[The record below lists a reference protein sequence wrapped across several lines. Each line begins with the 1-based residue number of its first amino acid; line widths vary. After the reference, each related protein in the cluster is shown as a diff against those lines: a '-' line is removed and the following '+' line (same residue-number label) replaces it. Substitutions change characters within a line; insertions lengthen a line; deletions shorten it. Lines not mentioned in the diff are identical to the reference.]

1 LLTCAIAAGVI
12 AENDHK
18 VPFERHFKTGLYD
31 FRGAPVG
38 GALGGQDPR
47 AIAGTRM
54 DPKSR
59 SHS

>member
-1 LLTCAIAAGVI
+1 VI
-12 AENDHK
+12 VEKDDK
-18 VPFERHFKTGLYD
+18 GPLEGHFRAGLYD
-31 FRGAPVG
+31 FRVAPVG
-38 GALGGQDPR
+38 GALGDKGPR